1 MLGVAIIVFRE
12 VLEAAL
18 IIGVVAAASRGIAGR
33 TAALSMGVGAGAVG
47 AVLVAVFAGS
57 ISQAA
62 RGMGQEI
69 FNASVL
75 GLAVLML
82 AWHCIW
88 MAQHGAAMAADA
100 RQVTQDVRQG
110 ARGLSAITM
119 VAALAV
125 LREGAETVLFLYGM
139 TAGGGLS
146 ATSVAAGAALG
157 LLSGGA
163 IGLALYAGLLR
174 IPVRYFF
181 SVTGVLVLLLAAGLA
196 GQMASYLV
204 QADLLPSLRNPVW
217 DTSWLLDAQSPLGAF
232 LHVLIGYD
240 SRPSAMQM
248 VFYVATL
255 ALILSGEKLA
265 RPAALKTS

>member
-18 IIGVVAAASRGIAGR
+18 IIGVVAAASRGIPGR
-33 TAALSMGVGAGAVG
+33 ASALGTGVGAGIAG

-69 FNASVL
+69 FNAIVL

-100 RQVTQDVRQG
+100 KRVTQDVRQG
-110 ARGLSAITM
+110 ARGLSAIVL

-125 LREGAETVLFLYGM
+125 LREGAETVLFLHGM
-139 TAGGGLS
+139 AAGGGLN
-146 ATSVAAGAALG
+146 ALSVVAGGALG
-157 LLSGGA
+157 LLGGGA
-163 IGLALYAGLLR
+163 VGIALYAGLLR

-196 GQMASYLV
+196 GQMARYLV
-204 QADLLPSLRNPVW
+204 QADLLPSLRDPIW
-217 DTSWLLDAQSPLGAF
+217 DTSWLLGAQSPIGSF
-232 LHVLIGYD
+232 LQVLVGYD
-240 SRPSAMQM
+240 PRPSAMQM
-248 VFYVATL
+248 LFYVVTL
-255 ALILSGEKLA
+255 VLILVGERLV
-265 RPAALKTS
+265 RPAPLKA